1 MVDLNV
7 GVGQYGSGG
16 LARGR
21 GRGWGGGLWALES
34 CKKLKGVRWGST
46 RGRRMG
52 DKVGWGES
60 SRDKSFEVRVLG
72 DGGLIWV
79 EWGRVGVRE
88 WS

>member
-1 MVDLNV
+1 
-7 GVGQYGSGG
+7 
-16 LARGR
+16 
-21 GRGWGGGLWALES
+21 
-34 CKKLKGVRWGST
+34 
-46 RGRRMG
+46 MG

-79 EWGRVGVRE
+79 KWGRVGVRE